1 MEILVDI
8 RMHSYIVSK
17 DIWEATT
24 TKLVLT
30 NERLPLEYAQHS
42 CMYLRTMILD
52 EKLFLK
58 LE

>member
-1 MEILVDI
+1 M
-8 RMHSYIVSK
+8 SK